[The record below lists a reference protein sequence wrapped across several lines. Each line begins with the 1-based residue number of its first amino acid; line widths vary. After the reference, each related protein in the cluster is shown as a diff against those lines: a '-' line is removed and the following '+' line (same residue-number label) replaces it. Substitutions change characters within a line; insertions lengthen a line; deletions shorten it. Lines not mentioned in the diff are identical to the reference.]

1 MLGGTDLL
9 LDALTDTVTDCLRLL
24 PFLFAAYLA
33 MEFIEERAEEK
44 TVALVHAA
52 GNWGPVIG
60 AGLGV
65 VPQCGFSAAVA
76 NLYAGGIITRGTL
89 LAVFLSTSDEML
101 PIFLSNGVAGG
112 LIVRILLYKVLAGI
126 LVGVLVDTLERRLGH
141 VRRATVHDLCQ
152 QEGCR
157 CEDGVFVSALR
168 HTGKIFIFLFAVT
181 LAMNLAVDLLGVE
194 RLAGFILRRPVIGEL
209 IAGLIGLIPNCAASV
224 VLTSLYLQGAVS
236 AGAMISGLLVGS
248 GVGLLVLLRMN
259 RNRRDNLC
267 TVGIL
272 YAGGVVLGLLASA
285 LGIF

>member
-1 MLGGTDLL
+1 MFF
-9 LDALTDTVTDCLRLL
+9 DALKDTVTDCLRLL
-24 PFLFAAYLA
+24 PFLFAAYLV
-33 MEFIEERAEEK
+33 MELIEERAEEK

-101 PIFLSNGVAGG
+101 PILLSHGAPGG
-112 LIVRILLYKVLAGI
+112 LIARILLFKVLAGI
-126 LVGVLVDTLERRLGH
+126 LVGVLTDTLEKRLGLAH
-141 VRRATVHDLCQ
+141 HATVHDLCQ
-152 QEGCR
+152 QEDCR
-157 CEDGVFVSALR
+157 CEDGVLVSALR
-168 HTGKIFIFLFAVT
+168 HTGKIFVFLFAVT
-181 LAMNLAVDLLGVE
+181 LAMDLAVALLGAE
-194 RLAGFILRRPVIGEL
+194 RLGRFILNRPVAGEL

-236 AGAMISGLLVGS
+236 AGAMVSGLLVGS

-259 RNRRDNLC
+259 RDRRDNLR

-272 YAGGVVLGLLASA
+272 YTGGVVLGLLASA
-285 LGIF
+285 LHLFETA